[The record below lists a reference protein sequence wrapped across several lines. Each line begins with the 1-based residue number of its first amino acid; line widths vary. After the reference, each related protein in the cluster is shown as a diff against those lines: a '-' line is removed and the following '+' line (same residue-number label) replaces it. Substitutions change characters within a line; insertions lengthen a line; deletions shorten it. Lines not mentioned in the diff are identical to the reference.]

1 MVVSCNLLFPYW
13 MSYLHLMRTLL
24 QQVMDGWF
32 GDHLAYERSLS
43 FVCDTNG
50 GGDELQHSPY
60 QLLEDK
66 QHFGGEDCN
75 IPN

>member
-1 MVVSCNLLFPYW
+1 MEGPLEDITIAENLKQW
-13 MSYLHLMRTLL
+13 WRLL
-24 QQVMDGWF
+24 DEEATREE
-32 GDHLAYERSLS
+32 GDI
-43 FVCDTNG
+43 
-50 GGDELQHSPY
+50 LQHSPY